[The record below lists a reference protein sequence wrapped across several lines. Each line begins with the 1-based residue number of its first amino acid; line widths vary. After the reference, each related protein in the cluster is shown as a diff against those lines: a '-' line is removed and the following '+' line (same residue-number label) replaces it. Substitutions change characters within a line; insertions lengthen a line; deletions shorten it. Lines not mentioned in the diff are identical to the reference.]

1 MKKVV
6 QPRSLKFKPAVASAV
21 VRSKAVVL
29 LFGRF
34 IAIDAPIIWEGFV
47 FCPSY
52 VKQCL
57 AFLLVLH
64 LSEEEWAGCFTLIVF
79 LITRDSSSRFRGLLC
94 SV

>member
-6 QPRSLKFKPAVASAV
+6 QPRSLKFKPAVASVV

-34 IAIDAPIIWEGFV
+34 IAIDAPIIWKVSCFV
-47 FCPSY
+47 
-52 VKQCL
+52 
-57 AFLLVLH
+57 LVM
-64 LSEEEWAGCFTLIVF
+64 LS
-79 LITRDSSSRFRGLLC
+79 